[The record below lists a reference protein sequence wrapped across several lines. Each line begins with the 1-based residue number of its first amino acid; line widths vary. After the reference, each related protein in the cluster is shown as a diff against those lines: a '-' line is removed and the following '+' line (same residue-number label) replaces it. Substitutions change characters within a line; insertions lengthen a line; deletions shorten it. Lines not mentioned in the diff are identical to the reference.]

1 MLHAGAFLA
10 CDSDTVLRLGQGL
23 KFTFYTTGLMDRNNL
38 LCYSV
43 RSMKNTRKEIRRKEG
58 TAMFI
63 KLTVVRNAAANKI
76 RNYGTG
82 TDHRL
87 FHMYNTSKIAYAAQV
102 AYSDPSVRG
111 AL

>member
-1 MLHAGAFLA
+1 
-10 CDSDTVLRLGQGL
+10 
-23 KFTFYTTGLMDRNNL
+23 
-38 LCYSV
+38 
-43 RSMKNTRKEIRRKEG
+43 
-58 TAMFI
+58 MFI

-102 AYSDPSVRG
+102 AYSDPSVMG